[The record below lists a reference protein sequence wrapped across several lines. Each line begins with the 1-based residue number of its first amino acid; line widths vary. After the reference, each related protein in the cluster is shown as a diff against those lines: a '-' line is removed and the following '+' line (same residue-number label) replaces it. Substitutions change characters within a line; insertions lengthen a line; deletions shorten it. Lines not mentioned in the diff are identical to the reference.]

1 MVKSIATDSYP
12 ANPLAEQAPFNPKL
26 NEASA
31 EAKANPTSRLAQ
43 EQENIAEPQKLVD
56 ISESRMLQ
64 EKSRVEAEEEQ
75 EELESAFEIVSDF
88 MKLYNRNVNFSLDE
102 ESDKTIIKVF
112 DSDSKELIKQFP
124 SEDLLE
130 LARKIY
136 DVRQDIDLKSG
147 IFLDE
152 KV

>member
-1 MVKSIATDSYP
+1 MVKSIASDSYP
-12 ANPLAEQAPFNPKL
+12 ANPLSEQASFDSKL
-26 NEASA
+26 NETAADNKVS
-31 EAKANPTSRLAQ
+31 SLSQYSQ
-43 EQENIAEPQKLVD
+43 EKKNITETEKLVGV
-56 ISESRMLQ
+56 SESETLLK
-64 EKSRVEAEEEQ
+64 KSQVEEENKR

-88 MKLYNRNVNFSLDE
+88 MKLYSRNVNFSLDD